1 MASRTVGEC
10 VMRRIYLALVLA
22 TLIAAIAAGPVTA
35 GGPQRGCAEAG
46 GWTESTIDAFIPFA
60 ISQGW
65 PVELTDVIEA
75 ALEGYNNNGDDSICW
90 KPFKPVVTGA
100 FPPGVFNIVD
110 NVVVER

>member
-1 MASRTVGEC
+1 MQRTY
-10 VMRRIYLALVLA
+10 RALL
-22 TLIAAIAAGPVTA
+22 LGMIAAALAVGQAAA

-46 GWTESTIDAFIPFA
+46 GWSLSTIDDFVEFA
-60 ISQGW
+60 ITEGW
-65 PVELTDVIEA
+65 PPELTDVITA

-90 KPFKPVVTGA
+90 KPFRPVQTGA